1 MRTVLQYDLKGNFIR
16 EYRSAEEAA
25 RAVGVSDGSNIS
37 RCCRGKHR
45 SIGGFQWGYKYTDH
59 QILKDMENSNTK
71 PVAQMNKLGEVV
83 AIYDSI
89 SAASRATGYAKSN
102 ICACVNK
109 RIKSTGGYL
118 WTYATDGMTVEA
130 EICKRV
136 KKTTPRF
143 PFTYE
148 YIRNNNE
155 AALNA
160 IALIKSNLK
169 GGEPLRSAERILRA
183 ICGIEVGLA
192 VEDNRLCVM
201 FDSGFVIYM
210 KSQPLSDNFIALL
223 ARLVLACSKLYDNA
237 GVDYCGFFDGKV
249 IDIVRVGRDLGSMLK
264 EREL

>member
-1 MRTVLQYDLKGNFIR
+1 MRTVLQYDLNGNFIR

-25 RAVGVSDGSNIS
+25 RAVGISDGSNIS

-45 SIGGFQWGYKYTDH
+45 SIGGFQWGYKYTDP
-59 QILKDMENSNTK
+59 QTLKQMENTNTK

-130 EICKRV
+130 EIGERV

-155 AALNA
+155 AALKA
-160 IALIKSNLK
+160 IALRKSNLK
-169 GGEPLRSAERILRA
+169 SGEPLRSAERILRA
-183 ICGIEVGLA
+183 ICGIEVGL
-192 VEDNRLCVM
+192 EISDGRLTVC
-201 FDSGFVIYM
+201 FDGGFVIYM

-223 ARLVLACSKLYDNA
+223 ARLVLACNKVYSNA
-237 GVDYCGFFDGKV
+237 GLDYVGIFEGKI
-249 IDIVRVGRDLGSMLK
+249 IDIVKSPNDLEGMLK
-264 EREL
+264 ERGL

>member
-1 MRTVLQYDLKGNFIR
+1 MKPILQYDLKGNFIR
-16 EYRSAEEAA
+16 EFRSAEEAA
-25 RAVGVSDGSNIS
+25 RAIGMTDGSNIS
-37 RCCRGKHR
+37 GACRGKY
-45 SIGGFQWGYKYTDH
+45 ITAGGYQFSYKYTDP
-59 QILKDMENSNTK
+59 QILKDMENSNMK
-71 PVAQMNKLGEVV
+71 PVAQMNKLGQVV

-118 WTYATDGMTVEA
+118 WTYATEHTVVEA
-130 EICKRV
+130 EIGERV

-169 GGEPLRSAERILRA
+169 SGEPLRSAERILRA
-183 ICGIEVGLA
+183 ICGIEVGL
-192 VEDNRLCVM
+192 DISDGRLTVC
-201 FDSGFVIYM
+201 FDGGFVIYM
-210 KSQPLSDNFIALL
+210 KPQPLSDNFIALL
-223 ARLVLACSKLYDNA
+223 ARLVLACNKLYENA
-237 GVDYCGFFDGKV
+237 GFDYVGLFDGKI
-249 IDIVRVGRDLGSMLK
+249 IDIVRVGSDLEGMLK
-264 EREL
+264 ERGL

>member
-1 MRTVLQYDLKGNFIR
+1 MKPILQYDLKGNFIR
-16 EYRSAEEAA
+16 EFRSAEAAA
-25 RAVGVSDGSNIS
+25 RAIGMTDGSNIS
-37 RCCRGKHR
+37 GACRGKY
-45 SIGGFQWGYKYTDH
+45 ITAGGYQFSYKYTDP
-59 QILKDMENSNTK
+59 QILKDMENTNTK

-130 EICKRV
+130 EIGKRV

-169 GGEPLRSAERILRA
+169 SGEPLRSAERILRA
-183 ICGIEVGLA
+183 ICGIEVGL
-192 VEDNRLCVM
+192 EISDGRLTVC
-201 FDSGFVIYM
+201 FDGGFVIYM

-223 ARLVLACSKLYDNA
+223 ARLVLACNKLYQNA
-237 GVDYCGFFDGKV
+237 GVDYVGIFGGKI
-249 IDIVRVGRDLGSMLK
+249 IDIVRVGSDLEGMLK
-264 EREL
+264 ERGL

>member
-1 MRTVLQYDLKGNFIR
+1 MKPILQYDLKGNFIR
-16 EYRSAEEAA
+16 EFRSAEEAA
-25 RAVGVSDGSNIS
+25 RAVGLTDGSNIS
-37 RCCRGKHR
+37 GVCRGKY
-45 SIGGFQWGYKYTDH
+45 ITAGGFQFSYKYTDP

-169 GGEPLRSAERILRA
+169 SGEPLRSAERILRA
-183 ICGIEVGLA
+183 ICGIEVGL
-192 VEDNRLCVM
+192 EISDGRLTVC
-201 FDSGFVIYM
+201 FIGGFVIYM
-210 KSQPLSDNFIALL
+210 KSQPLSDNFIALM
-223 ARLVLACSKLYDNA
+223 ARLVLACNKLYQNA
-237 GVDYCGFFDGKV
+237 GLDYVGLFDGKI
-249 IDIVRVGRDLGSMLK
+249 IDIVRVGSDLEGMLK
-264 EREL
+264 ERGL